1 MKQTLKFI
9 GGVLLAAIIITV
21 FQTVTK
27 RVCNEVMPT
36 VVNDTIT
43 VTTYDTIAVY
53 KPVPRDSIVLRF
65 ETVRLPIVGNKDTVF
80 IPEKGNIDTENISG
94 SANVVIPISQV
105 EIVDSLYHIWASGYK
120 VGIDSVYVYPRTIT
134 NTITKAI
141 TAKPKRWHIGVSAGY
156 GYTPQGFKPYV
167 GVGLSYSIISF

>member
-1 MKQTLKFI
+1 MKETLRFI
-9 GGVLLAAIIITV
+9 GGVLLAAIIITI

-27 RVCNEVMPT
+27 RVCNEVMPD
-36 VVNDTIT
+36 VVKDTIT

-53 KPVPRDSIVLRF
+53 KPVPRDSIVLRY
-65 ETVRLPIVGNKDTVF
+65 ETVRLPISQQTTDTTLC
-80 IPEKGNIDTENISG
+80 EENFAKCD
-94 SANVVIPISQV
+94 SAEVVIPISQV
-105 EIVDSLYHIWASGYK
+105 EIADSLYHIWASGYK

-134 NTITKAI
+134 NTITKTI
-141 TAKPKRWHIGVSAGY
+141 STKPKRWHIGVSAGY